1 MSIRRTILFASA
13 IAVLFGSVVSCELA
27 SRVSSG
33 PEQTP
38 PSRPVLIAHA
48 GGGIHGGSYSNARE
62 AFDLSYA
69 NGHRYFEADFSWTS
83 GGRLVLVHDWEDS
96 FREWFLDAGEQP
108 SLEEFKA
115 LRMREGL
122 TQMTLSDLYVW
133 MLEHDDAYLVTDVKE
148 RNLDA
153 LRLIAKT
160 SQALKER
167 FIPQVYHLSQF
178 FQARDLGFRDVIL
191 TLYRIEETPESVFDF
206 ATEQNL
212 FAVTMPS
219 QRALRNSYAERLTKR
234 GVFVYVHTINSLDKW
249 DELQRQGVTGIYTDF
264 ITPANISKSA
274 VTTR

>member
-13 IAVLFGSVVSCELA
+13 IAVLVGSVVSCELA
-27 SRVSSG
+27 SQVSSG
-33 PEQTP
+33 PEQAP

-69 NGHRYFEADFSWTS
+69 NGHRYFEADFCWTS
-83 GGRLVLVHDWEDS
+83 DGRLVLVHDWEDS

-167 FIPQVYHLSQF
+167 FIPQVYRLGQF

-212 FAVTMPS
+212 FAVTMPP
-219 QRALRNSYAERLTKR
+219 QRALGNSYAERLTKR

-264 ITPANISKSA
+264 ITPANISKS